1 MKKIFYIIL
10 LLNCLV
16 GCAVYDNY
24 FKAGYDNQEYEH
36 IVEIRL
42 LARQGVQMCG
52 NPYKVTKSKTAEI
65 ISQMLDKAELFEI
78 YEEHRP
84 KNDSEYDAAVKLREI
99 IESFNNRYQKGSVSY
114 FYCKTKFESIDS
126 SAGVIQ
132 SVIGNRPK

>member
-1 MKKIFYIIL
+1 MKKILILVL
-10 LLNCLV
+10 LLS
-16 GCAVYDNY
+16 GCTIYDTY
-24 FKAGYDNQEYEH
+24 FKSGYDNQEYEH

-52 NPYKVTKSKTAEI
+52 NPYKITKAKTFDL

-99 IESFNNRYQKGSVSY
+99 IESFNNRYQEGSVSY

-132 SVIGNRPK
+132 KVIGNRPR